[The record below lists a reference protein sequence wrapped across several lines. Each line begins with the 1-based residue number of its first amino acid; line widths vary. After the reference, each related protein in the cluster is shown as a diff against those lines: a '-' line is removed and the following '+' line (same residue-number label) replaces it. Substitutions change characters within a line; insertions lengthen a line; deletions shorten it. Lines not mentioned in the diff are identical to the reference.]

1 MEHITKLGVFDS
13 GLGGLTVLDEIC
25 KYNNGLSI
33 SYFGDT
39 ARVPYGSRT
48 PETIARYAEQDVRF
62 LLSCGVEAI
71 VIACG
76 TVSATC
82 LDRLKKRYR
91 IPIVGVIEPAA
102 EAAAIETKT
111 RHIGVLGTRATIHS
125 NAYSNQI
132 HSIDPDCRV
141 TGIACPLFVPLIEN
155 GLTGSDPITQLT
167 LERYLKP
174 ILDTDIDTL
183 ILGCTHYPFLKE
195 AIAAFLPGVTLI
207 NTGTALA
214 KALPQLFSVVSDTE
228 RTENSLSYFVSDT
241 DSEFQSIA
249 NSRLDCIRAENVQ
262 KINIELY

>member
-1 MEHITKLGVFDS
+1 MEQITKLGVFDS

-25 KYNNGLSI
+25 KYNKGLSI

-82 LDRLKKRYR
+82 LNRLRSRYR

-102 EAAAIETKT
+102 EAAAMTTQTK
-111 RHIGVLGTRATIHS
+111 HIGVLGTRATIHS
-125 NAYSNQI
+125 GAYSDRI
-132 HSIDPDCRV
+132 RSLSPDCRV

-155 GLTGSDPITQLT
+155 GFTEDDPITEMT
-167 LERYLKP
+167 LERYLGGVRES
-174 ILDTDIDTL
+174 DIDTL
-183 ILGCTHYPFLKE
+183 ILGCTHYPFLKD
-195 AIAAFLPGVTLI
+195 AIQRFLPNVTLI
-207 NTGTALA
+207 NIGSVLA
-214 KALPQLFSVVSDTE
+214 KALPNLFPIRPGAEQNAV
-228 RTENSLSYFVSDT
+228 SYFVSDT
-241 DSEFQSIA
+241 DSEFQQIA
-249 NSRLDCIRAENVQ
+249 NAYLDEIRAHDVH

>member
-1 MEHITKLGVFDS
+1 MEPITKLGVFDS

-25 KYNNGLSI
+25 KYNHGLSI

-82 LDRLKKRYR
+82 LNRLRNRYR

-102 EAAAIETKT
+102 SEAARISKT
-111 RHIGVLGTRATIHS
+111 RHIGVLGTNATINS
-125 NAYSNQI
+125 NAYTDQI
-132 HSIDPDCRV
+132 RKVAPDCRI

-155 GLTGSDPITQLT
+155 GFFGEDPITKLT
-167 LERYLKP
+167 LERYLGR
-174 ILDTDIDTL
+174 IRETDIDTL
-183 ILGCTHYPFLKE
+183 ILGCTHYPFLKQ
-195 AIAAFLPGVTLI
+195 AIGELLPNVHLI
-207 NTGTALA
+207 NIGTVLA
-214 KALPQLFSVVSDTE
+214 KTLPNVFPMSGSAE
-228 RTENSLSYFVSDT
+228 ENRVSYFVSDT
-241 DSEFQSIA
+241 DVEFQKLA
-249 NSRLDCIRAENVQ
+249 NTYLDAIRAENVQ